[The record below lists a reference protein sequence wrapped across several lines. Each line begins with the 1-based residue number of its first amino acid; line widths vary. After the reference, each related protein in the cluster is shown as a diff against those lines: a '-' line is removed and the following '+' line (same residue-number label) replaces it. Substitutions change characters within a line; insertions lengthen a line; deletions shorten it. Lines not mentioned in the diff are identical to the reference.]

1 MARYKVD
8 MQKDKTGKY
17 YFIREVESGAIV
29 RLPSS
34 YLMHK
39 KRLRRSPNTIRR
51 NAFAIS
57 FYLNYLEEE
66 NLKLD
71 DIWEMRY
78 KDQQE
83 HFVDFLIWLKAGL
96 HSREENTKEPFNET
110 CNTYLKDVFQF
121 FVFLEREDEQ
131 GRVLKVLSDV
141 QIIVRNSIGIRRVLG
156 RKKFQGYL
164 KESGHIGR
172 TIEQESIVSLL
183 QECTNCRDQL
193 LLLLLAETGFRI
205 GELLGVR
212 YTKDINYRNRMLY
225 VNFRENNEN
234 DARAKNAENRR
245 ALISK
250 ETFDI
255 LLFYIDEYKE
265 LLAKQ
270 DYLFVNIAGQNAG
283 KPLNSSGVY
292 SLLKRLEKRTGIK
305 ATPHMLRHYYAN
317 ARRKD
322 GWKLELISQALG
334 HRNIE
339 TTMHYLNI
347 SDDELIEA
355 SDNFYQKHQALYGIE
370 KLL

>member
-193 LLLLLAETGFRI
+193 LLFLLAETGFRI

-212 YTKDINYRNRMLY
+212 YTKDINYRNRML
-225 VNFRENNEN
+225 
-234 DARAKNAENRR
+234 
-245 ALISK
+245 
-250 ETFDI
+250 
-255 LLFYIDEYKE
+255 
-265 LLAKQ
+265 
-270 DYLFVNIAGQNAG
+270 
-283 KPLNSSGVY
+283 
-292 SLLKRLEKRTGIK
+292 
-305 ATPHMLRHYYAN
+305 
-317 ARRKD
+317 
-322 GWKLELISQALG
+322 
-334 HRNIE
+334 
-339 TTMHYLNI
+339 
-347 SDDELIEA
+347 
-355 SDNFYQKHQALYGIE
+355 
-370 KLL
+370 